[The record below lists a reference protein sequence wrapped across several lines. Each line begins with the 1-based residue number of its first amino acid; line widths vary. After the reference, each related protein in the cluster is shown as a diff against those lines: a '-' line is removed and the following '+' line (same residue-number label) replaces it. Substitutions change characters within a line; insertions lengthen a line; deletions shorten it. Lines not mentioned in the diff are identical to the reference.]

1 MKKLLVMAVLL
12 GMSAS
17 ALAADIYSPASGVVC
32 DKKAGYCVDDEGI
45 SMGMTSKYL
54 GEQAYNKLD
63 KTLGNGTDINL
74 GEYTLSNGVHCD
86 SVAKQC
92 YKDRFYP
99 RTPDKKENILT
110 QQIFDKAHQGK

>member
-17 ALAADIYSPASGVVC
+17 ALAADMYSPASGVVC

-45 SMGMTSKYL
+45 SMGLTSKYL
-54 GEQAYNKLD
+54 GEQAYSRLD

-86 SVAKQC
+86 SEAKQC

-99 RTPDKKENILT
+99 RTPGKKEITLT
-110 QQIFDKAHQGK
+110 QQIFGKARKGK

>member
-1 MKKLLVMAVLL
+1 MAVLL

-32 DKKAGYCVDDEGI
+32 DKKAGYCVNDEGI
-45 SMGMTSKYL
+45 SMGGTSKYL

-63 KTLGNGTDINL
+63 KTLGNGTVINL

-86 SVAKQC
+86 SEAKQC

-99 RTPDKKENILT
+99 RTPDKKEKTLT
-110 QQIFDKAHQGK
+110 QQIFGKAPKGK